1 MNRIFIEAKNANTSE
16 HHFLRTVL
24 SKYLGDTEMEFV
36 FMDGVDNLFGET
48 ILNQIRLSQ
57 DGGDSVLVILDA
69 DFADKGWGYAKRHED
84 VMEKMQR
91 NGLDFPLFLYPNNF
105 EDGDMETLMESLA
118 RKDLHQKW
126 WDCFDDYEACVQGVR
141 DDKGVLRYNI
151 PNRKA
156 KLHTYISSQQLSKRQ
171 RNRIGRGHWLFDDA
185 ALWDLERAEIK
196 PLVEFLRANLK

>member
-1 MNRIFIEAKNANTSE
+1 MI
-16 HHFLRTVL
+16 
-24 SKYLGDTEMEFV
+24 
-36 FMDGVDNLFGET
+36 
-48 ILNQIRLSQ
+48 
-57 DGGDSVLVILDA
+57 
-69 DFADKGWGYAKRHED
+69 
-84 VMEKMQR
+84 
-91 NGLDFPLFLYPNNF
+91 
-105 EDGDMETLMESLA
+105 EDGDVETLMESLA

-171 RNRIGRGHWLFDDA
+171 RDRIGRGHWLFDDA